1 MRFAD
6 DDWSSSFDE
15 LNEKE
20 SGLKDRL
27 MEARRWL
34 NMLRN
39 KNSNNDLD
47 QKISVEGAQKAVQ
60 DYRDALIEVE
70 ELIKQR
76 KTGSVWTA
84 ILLFLF
90 CFLLQ

>member
-1 MRFAD
+1 MKMRFAD

-76 KTGSVWTA
+76 KTGSV
-84 ILLFLF
+84 
-90 CFLLQ
+90 

>member
-1 MRFAD
+1 MSTIEPKMKMRFAD

-76 KTGSVWTA
+76 KTGSV
-84 ILLFLF
+84 
-90 CFLLQ
+90 